1 MKANKSSS
9 THPLSSNTMLF
20 AVTPIMLHRS
30 LKSFPSTAYSATRM
44 SSTNSGRFKGKV
56 AIVTA
61 STDGIGFAIAKRLAE
76 DGASVC
82 ISSRKE
88 KNVEEA
94 LQKLKGLPV
103 FGTVCHVAKAD
114 DRRRLLDLVR
124 NEKGTLDFLISN
136 AAVNPSFGPMLD
148 TPEDAWDKIFEV
160 NVKSA
165 FLLTKEAVPLMKQST
180 CGSIVYISSIGGY
193 QILSALGAYS
203 VSKTALLGL
212 TKGLAEELAPSIR
225 VNCVC
230 PGIID
235 TKFSSAL
242 TSNEG
247 IAEEALRRVPLK
259 RFGKPDDISGLVSF
273 LCSDDAAYITGESI
287 VAAGGYYSRL

>member
-1 MKANKSSS
+1 
-9 THPLSSNTMLF
+9 MLR
-20 AVTPIMLHRS
+20 LS
-30 LKSFPSTAYSATRM
+30 LKSFTRPTAARM
-44 SSTNSGRFKGKV
+44 SSSSSSSNATPGRLKDKV

-76 DGASVC
+76 DGATVC

-88 KNVEEA
+88 HNVAQA
-94 LQKLKGLPV
+94 LDKLKGLPV
-103 FGTVCHVAKAD
+103 FGTTCHVGKAE
-114 DRRRLLDLVR
+114 DRKKLFDLVKK
-124 NEKGTLDFLISN
+124 EKGSLDFLISN
-136 AAVNPSFGPMLD
+136 AAVNPSFGPMLE
-148 TPEDAWDKIFEV
+148 TGEDAWDKIFEV

-165 FLLTKEAVPLMKQST
+165 FLLTKEAMPMLKNSKS
-180 CGSIVYISSIGGY
+180 GSIVFISSIGGY

-212 TKGLAEELAPSIR
+212 TKGLAEELAPGIR

-259 RFGKPDDISGLVSF
+259 RFGQPEDISGVVSF
-273 LCSDDAAYITGESI
+273 LCSPDAAYITGESI